1 MNNQKLSSSFET
13 LNSENDDRNRS
24 RSVSPEITK
33 FEEPGMFVLLDEE
46 ILDEEILANRKGSH
60 LGSSIRDIH
69 PKAINLPNVGV
80 VILHQEDPKMKVEES
95 NGEMKSLTRRTRT
108 SAVKPDVALEW
119 SNIQIKFRVVSQ
131 DFYSNNDLYDL
142 YPDVD
147 PQSPSYQEDIR
158 KNANS
163 EQL

>member
-1 MNNQKLSSSFET
+1 
-13 LNSENDDRNRS
+13 
-24 RSVSPEITK
+24 
-33 FEEPGMFVLLDEE
+33 MFVL
-46 ILDEEILANRKGSH
+46 LDEEILANRKGSP
-60 LGSSIRDIH
+60 LGSSILRGIH